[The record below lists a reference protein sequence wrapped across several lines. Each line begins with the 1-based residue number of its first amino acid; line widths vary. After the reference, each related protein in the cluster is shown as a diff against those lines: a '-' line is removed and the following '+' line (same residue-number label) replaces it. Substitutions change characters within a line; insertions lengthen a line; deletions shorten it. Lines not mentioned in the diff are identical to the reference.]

1 MLLSLSAL
9 FANSVIVGRSSVSFR
24 ALFSFLLALFL
35 SSVAFAQSSTYDS
48 ARNSLFIP
56 QVVVTGLTYQNV
68 NVSFSSLGSVRVN
81 DASVGTAATYD
92 LAANVLRLPQ
102 VSVGG
107 TTYSKVSL
115 TGATFTVTSYGS
127 VVAGTGDTSQ
137 KWAVNI
143 TASALG
149 YTIPVR
155 VNNVPKPASS
165 TEFCNEESYQMMD
178 QAAQAFSATYR
189 VTGCSYAGSVGNLS
203 GVLYM
208 DGSSYPVSAVYSYVA
223 M

>member
-1 MLLSLSAL
+1 M
-9 FANSVIVGRSSVSFR
+9 SFR
-24 ALFSFLLALFL
+24 TLFSFLLALFL
-35 SSVAFAQSSTYDS
+35 SPVAFAQSATYDL
-48 ARNSLFIP
+48 ARNALFIP

-68 NVSFSSLGSVRVN
+68 SVSLSSLGSVRVN
-81 DASVGTAATYD
+81 DGSVGAVASYD

-143 TASALG
+143 TASVLG
-149 YTIPVR
+149 YSIPVR
-155 VNNVPKPASS
+155 VNNVPKPTS
-165 TEFCNEESYQMMD
+165 TAEFCKEENYRMMD
-178 QAAQAFSATYR
+178 QAAQAFGATYR

-203 GVLYM
+203 GVLYV
-208 DGSSYPVSAVYSYVA
+208 DGGSYPVSAVYSYVA